1 MVGYEAG
8 TFVRSLAGHDKGRVY
23 IIVREE
29 SESVYLADGRLRE
42 IGRPKRKNKKHVQ
55 PIRRQ
60 FDQSGGWSNE
70 AVKRAIE
77 GYIKESK
84 ECPKVI

>member
-1 MVGYEAG
+1 MEWCGAG
-8 TFVRSLAGHDKGRVY
+8 TFVQSLAGHDKGRVY
-23 IIVREE
+23 VIVREE
-29 SESVYLADGRLRE
+29 GNMVYLADGCRRKV
-42 IGRPKRKNKKHVQ
+42 GQPKGKNRKHVQ

-60 FDQSGGWSNE
+60 FDGSGGWSDE
-70 AVKRAIE
+70 AVKRAVQ

>member
-1 MVGYEAG
+1 MVCYEAG
-8 TFVRSLAGHDKGRVY
+8 TFVRSLAGHDKDRVY

-42 IGRPKRKNKKHVQ
+42 IQRPKRKNKKHVQ
-55 PIRRQ
+55 PIRRRL
-60 FDQSGGWSNE
+60 DESGGWSNE
-70 AVKRAIE
+70 SVKRAIE

>member
-1 MVGYEAG
+1 MVCYEAG

-42 IGRPKRKNKKHVQ
+42 IQRPKRKNKKHVQ
-55 PIRRQ
+55 PIRRRL
-60 FDQSGGWSNE
+60 DESGGWSNE
-70 AVKRAIE
+70 SVKRAIE